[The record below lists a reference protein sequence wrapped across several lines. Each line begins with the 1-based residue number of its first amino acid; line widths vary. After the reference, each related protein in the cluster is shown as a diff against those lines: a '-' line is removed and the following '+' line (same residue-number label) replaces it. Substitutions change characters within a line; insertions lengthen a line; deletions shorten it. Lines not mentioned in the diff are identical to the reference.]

1 MEEKKSTGVDS
12 YKNLNSALMIRL
24 KQKACR
30 LPGILFCN
38 LQFHFKKKKLPRG
51 TDALKR
57 LKSSEPPE
65 TMGGN
70 KRIIIKK
77 NNQCTHVH

>member
-24 KQKACR
+24 KQKACQ

-38 LQFHFKKKKLPRG
+38 LQFHFL
-51 TDALKR
+51 
-57 LKSSEPPE
+57 
-65 TMGGN
+65 
-70 KRIIIKK
+70 KK
-77 NNQCTHVH
+77 NYHMVQML